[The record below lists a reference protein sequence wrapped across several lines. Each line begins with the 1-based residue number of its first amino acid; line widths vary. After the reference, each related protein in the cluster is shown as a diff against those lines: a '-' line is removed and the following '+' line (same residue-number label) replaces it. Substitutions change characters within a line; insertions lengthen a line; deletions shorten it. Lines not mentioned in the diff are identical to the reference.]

1 MRTLALALA
10 LAAPFAPGLARA
22 QAVTVYGGGAIEY
35 LAEPGGA
42 DGGDSLTI
50 EGYVEGEVSGF
61 YLGAWGQVN
70 KVSDANEIDLYFG
83 YRRTLDS
90 GFDYDLN
97 YTRYIYPNDGG
108 DCCGEIGLT
117 LGQTIGDQIYVSAE
131 GYWDPEAELGS
142 GYLNAEFYPA
152 DRITVG
158 ASWGVYNVDGA
169 ADEQEW
175 ELGVTYGLTDQT
187 AIDLR
192 YYDGSEYDG
201 YFGLNLSFDTT
212 LLGG

>member
-10 LAAPFAPGLARA
+10 ASVAPGLATA
-22 QAVTVYGGGAIEY
+22 QSVTVYGGGAIEY

-70 KVSDANEIDLYFG
+70 TVSDANEINLYFG

-142 GYLNAEFYPA
+142 GYLSAEFYPA
-152 DRITVG
+152 DRVTVG

-175 ELGVTYGLTDQT
+175 ELGVTYSLTDQT
-187 AIDLR
+187 AVDLR
-192 YYDGSEYDG
+192 YYDGSEYDS
-201 YFGLNLSFDTT
+201 YIGLNLSFDTT